1 MWIAGFSLFVLG
13 LIFVIVAPINR
24 RKNNRCSAQT
34 QGTLEKIF
42 KTENAN
48 GNTGHRY
55 VYSYS
60 VDGIEYELRSTVSS
74 PGTNKVGDHGSIW
87 YNPKKPK
94 EAQALHYDSA
104 KVDKILSI
112 IGAAMLLLGIFL
124 TLVGAG

>member
-42 KTENAN
+42 KTEDAN
-48 GNTGHRY
+48 GHVAHRY

-60 VDGIEYELRSTVSS
+60 VDGIEYKLRSTVIS
-74 PGTNKVGDHGSIW
+74 PETSKVGDRGPIW
-87 YNPKKPK
+87 YNPRKPK
-94 EAQALHYDSA
+94 EAQAFHYDSS
-104 KVDKILSI
+104 KVYKILFM
-112 IGAAMLLLGIFL
+112 IGIAMLLLGIVL
-124 TLVGAG
+124 IGVGAG

>member
-13 LIFVIVAPINR
+13 FIFVIVAPINR

-48 GNTGHRY
+48 GHISHRY

-60 VDGIEYELRSTVSS
+60 VDGIEYKLRSTVSS
-74 PGTNKVGDHGSIW
+74 PGTNKVGDRGPVW

-94 EAQALHYDSA
+94 EAQAFHYDSA
-104 KVDKILSI
+104 KVYKILSI
-112 IGAAMLLLGIFL
+112 IGAGMLLLGIVL